1 MQMDKSCI
9 YEIHVEGH
17 LTVSWS
23 DWFVGLAFRNQPS
36 GETILTGL
44 VTDQAALYGV
54 LTKIHN
60 LNLILISVHRSAS
73 INED

>member
-17 LTVSWS
+17 LTDSWS
-23 DWFVGLAFRNQPS
+23 DWFEGLTIHQEPN
-36 GETILTGL
+36 GETTLSGSL
-44 VTDQAALYGV
+44 TDQATLFGV

-60 LNLILISVHRSAS
+60 LNLILISVQRSS
-73 INED
+73 LMKE